1 MEWACAATHA
11 PALAPGTLIATDD
24 LPGMQV
30 LTTTLSSMSAI
41 SDVPLGVLSVSLA
54 LVGGQRMFNEGKAR
68 IYQQV
73 PLQTSRLA
81 TDCH

>member
-1 MEWACAATHA
+1 
-11 PALAPGTLIATDD
+11 
-24 LPGMQV
+24 
-30 LTTTLSSMSAI
+30 MSAI

-54 LVGGQRMFNEGKAR
+54 LVGGQRMFSEGKAR

-73 PLQTSRLA
+73 PMQTSRLA